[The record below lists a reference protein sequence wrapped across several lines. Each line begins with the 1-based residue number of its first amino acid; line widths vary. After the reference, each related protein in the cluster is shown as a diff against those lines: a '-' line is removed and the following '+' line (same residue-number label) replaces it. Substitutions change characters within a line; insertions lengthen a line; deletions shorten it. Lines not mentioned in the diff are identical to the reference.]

1 MNIDYIY
8 DFIKV
13 AEYKSLNKAS
23 HTLNISTPALSK
35 RINSIEDYFN
45 SVLFIRTVN
54 GIFLNEQGEIVLD
67 LFKKINKSI
76 ESTKF
81 QINDHQSEILKIGVI
96 PSFSLI
102 KLQNNYKDSLSTIVI
117 ENSTSILLEKLNKGY
132 LDVIIGDITNI
143 NNADIVT
150 QEIYQEEFV
159 IVFPIDSKIKYEHI
173 NSIHQ
178 LQNEMIYIQS
188 PPCDTF
194 KFLDDNV
201 NLNKLNVM
209 YKENYESILA
219 NIKANKGI
227 TVMPNFLSKEGI
239 DTLNLSINHL
249 RDKRIVGVASYDR
262 NKLREIYKLIK

>member
-159 IVFPIDSKIKYEHI
+159 IVF
-173 NSIHQ
+173 
-178 LQNEMIYIQS
+178 L
-188 PPCDTF
+188 
-194 KFLDDNV
+194 L
-201 NLNKLNVM
+201 
-209 YKENYESILA
+209 
-219 NIKANKGI
+219 
-227 TVMPNFLSKEGI
+227 
-239 DTLNLSINHL
+239 
-249 RDKRIVGVASYDR
+249 
-262 NKLREIYKLIK
+262 